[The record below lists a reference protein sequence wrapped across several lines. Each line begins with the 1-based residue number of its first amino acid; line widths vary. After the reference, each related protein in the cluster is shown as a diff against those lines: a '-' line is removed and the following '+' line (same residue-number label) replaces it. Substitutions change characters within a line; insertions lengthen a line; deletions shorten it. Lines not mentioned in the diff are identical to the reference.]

1 MNRLGSDSWGKAK
14 EKAEARARDTAVELL
29 DVYARRA
36 KSVGFS
42 YLAYEDEYQKFSNEF
57 NFEETPDQR
66 QAIASVR
73 KDLLEK
79 NLMDRLICGDVGF
92 GKTEVSMRAAF
103 SAMINAKQ
111 VVVLVPPLFLHNSTY
126 RHLEIDSRIG
136 HSKLKS
142 FQDLKRRRNKK

>member
-1 MNRLGSDSWGKAK
+1 MISRYSSGSNIIQKLNRLGSDSWGKAK

-111 VVVLVPPLFLHNSTY
+111 VVVLVPTTLLAVSYT
-126 RHLEIDSRIG
+126 HLT
-136 HSKLKS
+136 LPTT
-142 FQDLKRRRNKK
+142 QVV